1 MKFPLFYAVLPLFF
15 LLSACGASKQLTAEA
30 EAAKASLNES
40 QVALAQTQ
48 RELADVQQELADIRA
63 QAGNAGNRAD
73 DLRAENENL
82 QSQIVALQNQLNAV
96 TQEMQAVSDDYG
108 VWFRVQIGAYE
119 QRRIDKNLETTDQL
133 SLEQQNDMQKTSL
146 GRFRNYE
153 DAKQLQDQLQA
164 MGVKGAWVVSYQ
176 DGQRV
181 PIESVRGN

>member
-1 MKFPLFYAVLPLFF
+1 MKLTSLYAALPLCF
-15 LLSACGASKQLTAEA
+15 LLSACGASKQLTAET

-40 QVALAQTQ
+40 QVTLAQTQ
-48 RELADVQQELADIRA
+48 RELADVQQELANIRA
-63 QAGNAGNRAD
+63 QAGSAGNQAEN
-73 DLRAENENL
+73 LRAENESL
-82 QSQIVALQNQLNAV
+82 QSQLVAMQNQLGMV
-96 TQEMQAVSDDYG
+96 TQEMQAASDDYG

-119 QRRIDKNLETTDQL
+119 ERHIDKSLETTDQL
-133 SLEQQNDMQKTSL
+133 SLEQQNDLQKISL

-153 DAKQLQDQLQA
+153 EAKQLQDQLQA